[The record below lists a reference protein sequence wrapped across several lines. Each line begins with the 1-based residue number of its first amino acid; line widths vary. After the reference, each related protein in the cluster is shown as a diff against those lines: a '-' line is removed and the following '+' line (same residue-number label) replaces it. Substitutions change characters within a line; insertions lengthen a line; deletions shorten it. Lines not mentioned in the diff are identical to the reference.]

1 MPLQYILRIVL
12 IVCCVVVIGTMVY
25 TVYKYCRHE
34 QETPLDRMWTNF
46 LDYSSDAPMLSEY
59 MV

>member
-1 MPLQYILRIVL
+1 MPLQYILPIVL

-34 QETPLDRMWTNF
+34 QETPLD
-46 LDYSSDAPMLSEY
+46 PMLSEY